1 MDVYLRE
8 DHVVSMDGNHF
19 LNSGEVVD
27 SEASGSN
34 LPSPSNLCYT
44 TGYYLPFGVVIKCMR
59 LAQLEIALA

>member
-1 MDVYLRE
+1 MPTCRLVGKFMDVYLRE
-8 DHVVSMDGNHF
+8 YHMVLMDGNPF

-44 TGYYLPFGVVIKCMR
+44 NGYYLQFGVVIN
-59 LAQLEIALA
+59 A